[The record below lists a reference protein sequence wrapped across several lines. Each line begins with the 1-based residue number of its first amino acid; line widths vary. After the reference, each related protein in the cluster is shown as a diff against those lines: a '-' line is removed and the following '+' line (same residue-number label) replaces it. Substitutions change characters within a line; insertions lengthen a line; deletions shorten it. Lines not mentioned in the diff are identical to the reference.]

1 MKQFILVIGLLGF
14 YTVNAACPDVTGEWV
29 ATFDSNVTGETYAG
43 VYRLSI
49 SGGNMNTSGYEVYLG
64 DQIYFKGGGPYTINN
79 SCKFTYRPSHGEE
92 LWSGFIVNQD
102 EMIFVGSNPTFDLS
116 FKAVAKRMTSGI

>member
-1 MKQFILVIGLLGF
+1 
-14 YTVNAACPDVTGEWV
+14 
-29 ATFDSNVTGETYAG
+29 
-43 VYRLSI
+43 
-49 SGGNMNTSGYEVYLG
+49 MNTSGYEVYFG
-64 DQIYFKGGGPYTINN
+64 DQIYSKSKGPYTVND
-79 SCKFTYRPSHGEE
+79 SCKFTFRASDSDT